1 MFSLDCSPV
10 ADVLRETG
18 MKLRFDGRMFAAILL
33 ALFMTMPVRAQEF
46 FFRDGDVI
54 VMIGDSITEQH
65 LYSNYVEMWT
75 VSRFP
80 SWKLTFRNVGIG
92 GDRSTGGNQRFKR
105 DVISFKPTA
114 MTVDFG
120 MNDGNY
126 QPFAKESF
134 QIYMN
139 GLQGIADQA
148 QAAKIRVAWITPS
161 PMENQ
166 ENGPALS
173 GYNKTLEQFS
183 AGVREIAEKNRGLF
197 IDQFHPFI
205 DTQNIARAANPGNR
219 IFGEGADPIH
229 PGPPGQA
236 LMAWAILKGMH
247 FPTLVSSVEIE
258 AGGNQPS
265 GKTQNCR
272 VTHLE
277 KKNDCLVFEQ
287 EDAAL
292 PFFPDQAK
300 SILRWAPILDELN
313 EYRLKVSGLKPGRY
327 EIRLGNKKVAEH
339 SDTELTAG
347 VNLAAA
353 VLKTGPIAEQV
364 KRVWDAVQ
372 AKNTYY
378 HDHIFRGV
386 VLVQVKLPDFLDLN
400 LTHEEIEAKRQA
412 AVDARLKKMPELDA
426 AIQKALT
433 MHPHQVEIARIEK

>member
-1 MFSLDCSPV
+1 
-10 ADVLRETG
+10 
-18 MKLRFDGRMFAAILL
+18 MKLLFAFRIFAAILP
-33 ALFMTMPVRAQEF
+33 AIFWTMPVQAAEEF

-80 SWKLTFRNVGIG
+80 NWKLTFRNVGIG
-92 GDRSTGGNQRFKR
+92 GDRSTGGNQRFER

-126 QPFAKESF
+126 QPFTKESF

-139 GLQGIADQA
+139 GLQGMADQA

-161 PMENQ
+161 PMEHQ

-205 DTQNIARAANPGNR
+205 DIQNIARATNPRNR
-219 IFGEGADPIH
+219 IFGEGADPVH

-236 LMAWAILKGMH
+236 LMARAILKGMH

-258 AGGNQPS
+258 AGSNQPS

-277 KKNDCLVFEQ
+277 RKNGGLVFEQ

-300 SILRWAPILDELN
+300 SILRWAPVLDELN
-313 EYRLKVSGLKPGRY
+313 EYRLKVTGLKAGQY
-327 EIRLGNKKVAEH
+327 EIRLGDKKVAEH
-339 SDTELTAG
+339 SHSELAAG

-353 VLKTGPIAEQV
+353 VLKSGPIAEQV
-364 KRVWDAVQ
+364 KRVWEAVQ

-378 HDHIFRGV
+378 HDRIFRGV
-386 VLVQVKLPDFLDLN
+386 VLVHVNLPDFLDLN
-400 LTHEEIEAKRQA
+400 LTHEEIEARRQA
-412 AVDARLKKMPELDA
+412 AVVTRLRKMPELDA
-426 AIQKALT
+426 AIQKTLT
-433 MHPHQVEIARIEK
+433 IHSHQVEIMRVEK